1 MQFIEQRIM
10 AHTALTKEIRENIES
25 LRSDVESAMRSESAE
40 GVMNS
45 FHESHK
51 RTVSTMEAVAGT
63 FEWLEKSLNEKSK
76 NQLLVNGR

>member
-1 MQFIEQRIM
+1 MQFVEQRIM
-10 AHTALTKEIRENIES
+10 SHAALTKEIRENIES

-45 FHESHK
+45 FRESHR

-63 FEWLEKSLNEKSK
+63 FEWLEKIAE
-76 NQLLVNGR
+76 